1 MKSRI
6 CMLVVLWLGLMPLS
20 MSAQDDMYFIPKKKT
35 QSETT
40 EKKQV
45 QEKTVCPEEEQS
57 ATGTILVKKTP
68 VYTFTYVDEVP
79 STENERDVD
88 EYNRR
93 YRYDNTE
100 IDSSYSESEED
111 TLLGDDGEWVGGF
124 DGSDED
130 YEYTKRLL
138 VFQAP
143 TVGVPVSS
151 PLYWDL
157 CYGPN
162 SIYWNVYDDGFYAY
176 LFPTAWNPYYYSPWR
191 TGFWW
196 DFYYGYPYWGWGG
209 GFYWGWHRP
218 FYPYHHW
225 PYYSRN
231 YYRPHPSFRVNR
243 PSLGRTGVTRRT
255 VSGRPVQGTGVR
267 GTGTARTGVSR
278 GARTGGTGR
287 VTQSTERGSRVV
299 IPRRSTE
306 RTVERSNSSNSRP
319 VIERSTPTRIGSGSR
334 IGGGGFGGGSRGGS
348 RGGVTRGAR

>member
-40 EKKQV
+40 VKKQN
-45 QEKTVCPEEEQS
+45 QEETDRSGKEAVTE
-57 ATGTILVKKTP
+57 TIFVKKAP

-79 STENERDVD
+79 GDERDVD

-93 YRYDNTE
+93 YRFED
-100 IDSSYSESEED
+100 IADDSLYTADED
-111 TLLGDDGEWVGGF
+111 TSLSEDDGEWVGGF

-130 YEYTKRLL
+130 YEYTKRIL
-138 VFQAP
+138 VFQSP

-176 LFPTAWNPYYYSPWR
+176 IFPTAWNPYYYSPWR

-196 DFYYGYPYWGWGG
+196 DFHFGYPYWGWGG
-209 GFYWGWHRP
+209 GFYWGWHHP
-218 FYPYHHW
+218 FYHHW
-225 PYYSRN
+225 PYYAGT
-231 YYRPHPSFRVNR
+231 YYRPHPSYRVNR
-243 PSLGRTGVTRRT
+243 PSLGRSGVVRRT
-255 VSGRPVQGTGVR
+255 VSGRPVQGTSVR
-267 GTGTARTGVSR
+267 GTGTSRTGVAR
-278 GARTGGTGR
+278 GARVGGTNQGS
-287 VTQSTERGSRVV
+287 QSTNRGSRIV

-306 RTVERSNSSNSRP
+306 SSVERTTTNSRP
-319 VIERSTPTRIGSGSR
+319 VIERSTPSRIGSGSR
-334 IGGGGFGGGSRGGS
+334 IGGGFGGGSRGGGVS
-348 RGGVTRGAR
+348 RSGVSRGAR

>member
-45 QEKTVCPEEEQS
+45 QEKTVCPENGKA
-57 ATGTILVKKTP
+57 ATGTVLKNTP
-68 VYTFTYVDEVP
+68 VYSFSYVDEVP
-79 STENERDVD
+79 GEENGRDVD

-93 YRYDNTE
+93 YRYEDPSV
-100 IDSSYSESEED
+100 DSSYVAEED
-111 TLLGDDGEWVGGF
+111 DSLLGSEDGEWVGGF

-130 YEYTKRLL
+130 YEYSKRLL
-138 VFQAP
+138 TFWAP

-176 LFPTAWNPYYYSPWR
+176 IFPTAWNPYYYSPWR
-191 TGFWW
+191 LGYWW
-196 DFYYGYPYWGWGG
+196 DFGYGYPYWGWGG
-209 GFYWGWHRP
+209 YYWGWHHP
-218 FYPYHHW
+218 HHYW
-225 PYYSRN
+225 PYYSGH
-231 YYRPHPSFRVNR
+231 YYASHPSYRVNR

-255 VSGRPVQGTGVR
+255 ISGSPVRGTTGVR
-267 GTGTARTGVSR
+267 GSSTGRGGVIR
-278 GARTGGTGR
+278 GARVGGSS
-287 VTQSTERGSRVV
+287 VETQQNDRGSRVV

-306 RTVERSNSSNSRP
+306 RVIERSNSNTSRP
-319 VIERSTPTRIGSGSR
+319 VIERSTPSRIGSGSR
-334 IGGGGFGGGSRGGS
+334 IGGGFGGGFGGSRGGG